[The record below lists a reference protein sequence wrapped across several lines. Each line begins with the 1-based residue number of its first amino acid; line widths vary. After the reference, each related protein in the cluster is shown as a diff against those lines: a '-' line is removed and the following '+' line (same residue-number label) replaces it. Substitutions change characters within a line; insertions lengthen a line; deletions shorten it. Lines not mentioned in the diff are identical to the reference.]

1 MPELQGDI
9 SYSTNGGE
17 TTFSANTPA
26 GEEFLDGPEL
36 VAPNQEAQEFIGEA
50 KAAGLTVLPFP

>member
-9 SYSTNGGE
+9 TYSSDVEE

-26 GEEFLDGPEL
+26 GEEFLDGAELSVSNQQAQEL
-36 VAPNQEAQEFIGEA
+36 VEKA

>member
-9 SYSTNGGE
+9 SYSSDADE

-26 GEEFLDGPEL
+26 GEEFLEAAEL
-36 VAPNQEAQEFIGEA
+36 AIPNDEA
-50 KAAGLTVLPFP
+50 KEYLDKAREAGLTVVAFP